1 MTKVNKPSCV
11 CIASYA
17 WSPMF
22 KASKVYW
29 WTSWNGNGCHAKGVS
44 WGPSSSSWGTRYDS
58 VSLKMGVSWCCRNHR
73 WFAFVLCDGGIL
85 FSVFSI
91 VCITSLIFGDY
102 THLQHQATTFKI
114 ITHFQ
119 GSKILDFQLVLWTSI
134 SHFLLPLVPLLACHS

>member
-44 WGPSSSSWGTRYDS
+44 WGPSSSLWGTRYDS

-73 WFAFVLCDGGIL
+73 WFAFVLWWGHFVQC
-85 FSVFSI
+85 VFNCLYYI
-91 VCITSLIFGDY
+91 IWWL
-102 THLQHQATTFKI
+102 HLQHQATTFKI